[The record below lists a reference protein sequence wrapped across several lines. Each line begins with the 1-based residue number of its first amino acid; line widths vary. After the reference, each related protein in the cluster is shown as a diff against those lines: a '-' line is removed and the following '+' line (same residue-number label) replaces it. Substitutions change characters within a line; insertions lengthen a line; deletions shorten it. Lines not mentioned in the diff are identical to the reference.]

1 MKKIKI
7 IDDCI
12 KFMTADKFQWAL
24 IFITI
29 FTILLIFDVITDV
42 TYRWIAISVIG
53 GDAYKK
59 GKK

>member
-1 MKKIKI
+1 
-7 IDDCI
+7 
-12 KFMTADKFQWAL
+12 MTADKFQWAL